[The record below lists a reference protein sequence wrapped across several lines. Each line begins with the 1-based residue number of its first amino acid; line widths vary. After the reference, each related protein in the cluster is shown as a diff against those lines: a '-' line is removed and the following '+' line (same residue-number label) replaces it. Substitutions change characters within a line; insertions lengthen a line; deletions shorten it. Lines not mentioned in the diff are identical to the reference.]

1 MNLAAAFVA
10 LVPEGVVI
18 VTSTSPAAWAG
29 EVAVTL
35 VSDPKVK
42 SASASPN
49 RTEMTPVR
57 LVPVMVTVV
66 PPATGPTVGS
76 RPVMVGA
83 GIGSA
88 S

>member
-1 MNLAAAFVA
+1 MA

-29 EVAVTL
+29 VTAVASVSETTVTATD
-35 VSDPKVK
+35 VPPKLTPV
-42 SASASPN
+42 A
-49 RTEMTPVR
+49 PVR
-57 LVPVMVTVV
+57 LVPVIVTLV
-66 PPATGPTVGS
+66 PPATEPAAGS

-83 GIGSA
+83 GTGSA